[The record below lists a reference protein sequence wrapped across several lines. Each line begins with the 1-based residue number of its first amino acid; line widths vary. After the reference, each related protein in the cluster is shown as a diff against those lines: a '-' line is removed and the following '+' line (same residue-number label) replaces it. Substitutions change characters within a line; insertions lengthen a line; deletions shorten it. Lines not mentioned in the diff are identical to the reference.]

1 MPIKNLIIDL
11 GAVLYEI
18 DIPAAVHSFAQL
30 LGGKPEHLQI
40 IQGHMHHNPIW
51 KEYEKGVISSAA
63 FRQGIR
69 ESLEIE
75 VADEAIDQAWNSL
88 LIGPIAGR
96 GKLLQELGQRYR
108 MVLLSNTNEIH
119 FLHLAPHSQ
128 EILTPFEKLYL
139 SFEMKARKPD
149 AEIYE
154 QVLQSEGFDPTQSL
168 FIDDSA
174 ANISGALSVGL
185 QAIQV
190 ESDGAISFYDLFAD
204 LTQTDQPFS
213 GQ

>member
-1 MPIKNLIIDL
+1 
-11 GAVLYEI
+11 
-18 DIPAAVHSFAQL
+18 
-30 LGGKPEHLQI
+30 
-40 IQGHMHHNPIW
+40 MHHNPIW
-51 KEYEKGVISSAA
+51 KEYEKGVISSAQ

-69 ESLEIE
+69 ESLGIE
-75 VADEAIDQAWNSL
+75 VEDAAIDQAWNSL

-96 GKLLQELGQRYR
+96 AELLQDLGKRYR

-119 FLHLAPHSQ
+119 FRKLAPHSQ
-128 EILTPFEKLYL
+128 EILSPFEKLYL

-149 AEIYE
+149 SEIYE
-154 QVLQSEGFDPTQSL
+154 QVLQAEGIDPAQSL

-174 ANISGALSVGL
+174 VNITGAKSVGL

-190 ESDGAISFYDLFAD
+190 ENEGAISFSDLFAD
-204 LTQTDQPFS
+204 LMRTDQPFS